1 MRFDQRSGQ
10 LQAMRGSQSWSCM
23 SPTGIGPRKISPT
36 AKPRRATR
44 CVTSPAQRP
53 MKIAATSLALA
64 QVVPRRPAVTA
75 YPSTLI
81 SGEATSSA
89 MQGVSGIPAV
99 SSETMIGRTPQAHSG
114 LTIATPTAT
123 RTAQLPKDG
132 SRLRRRTWNL

>member
-1 MRFDQRSGQ
+1 M
-10 LQAMRGSQSWSCM
+10 
-23 SPTGIGPRKISPT
+23 KT
-36 AKPRRATR
+36 A
-44 CVTSPAQRP
+44 
-53 MKIAATSLALA
+53 AASLALA

-114 LTIATPTAT
+114 LTTAT
-123 RTAQLPKDG
+123 ATKPPSSEATAG
-132 SRLRRRTWNL
+132 ACAGERNL